1 MNKCT
6 YCSRESD
13 SHNFKIVEGYHI
25 LECCTDCEDE
35 IKEGWIVDKKE
46 SSASTK
52 DSKTINQIRIKN
64 GLQPIPNGD
73 IPLKEMD

>member
-1 MNKCT
+1 M
-6 YCSRESD
+6 
-13 SHNFKIVEGYHI
+13 
-25 LECCTDCEDE
+25 
-35 IKEGWIVDKKE
+35 DKKE